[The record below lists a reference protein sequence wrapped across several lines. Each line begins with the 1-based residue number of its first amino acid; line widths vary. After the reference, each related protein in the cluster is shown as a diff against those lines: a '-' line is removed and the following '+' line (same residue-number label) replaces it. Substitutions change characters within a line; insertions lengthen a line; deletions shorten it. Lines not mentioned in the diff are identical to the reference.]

1 MYWHGLYLST
11 SNSILAVDINNQ
23 NNLTNHANV
32 IFDAYFNDSG
42 GNATHSIVADVN
54 PEYPW
59 LHINIGVTDGTL
71 INPTIQVLALDGT
84 TNANYELPFSNI
96 RNNVQLVDPTNNKVV
111 FSNISSTA
119 SSQSIFKYD
128 LQISTEL
135 GGSIDVSKLN
145 EDSKILFTAVYTDS
159 AGNTTNISKEIYLNV
174 GWTANLTM
182 NLNQEVLRYVS
193 HNESDGKYVLLQTT
207 VTSKLDSDGKT
218 NILPVKKSTIVID
231 VPTYQG
237 IAPSKVE
244 VEGVR
249 TMNTNGKNAAYVEF
263 DSSNWSYNSST
274 NQITITVNNPLSG
287 NIATSRRG
295 PDEFIISYTYPEAAY
310 NLIDLSGVNIANK
323 MSGAI
328 ELYSN
333 TSTINVTESVNNN
346 ITLTGYVSG
355 ITGSIPKTILYINS
369 LKKYSHPLVYHTQT
383 YIRLLEETGDVYSQR
398 MEIEQTHFFAGTTSF
413 PSYIDGTNYVI
424 IKDFFIPVS
433 EFNTYLG
440 PSGTI
445 KIYTDDYTLVDTIS
459 SSTSTT
465 TKNGQTGYY
474 VTIPTSTARGTEKF
488 ILQTTRPLVAN
499 YTLNVYFDREIQ
511 SDMPYTIAQ
520 LQTFTHLDESGN
532 VYHSYPADTTNYIY
546 KTSARC
552 TLGFKNTATDATLDV
567 ETNVLKSTAD
577 VQTLVFDIILDNS
590 NTETDLWKEPVF
602 DVELPEYITNANI
615 VNVTMYNMPDLT
627 FTSSDASILNSGG
640 KLHFVLRAHDTQKGL
655 YSDGKTI
662 FKVELEVEVN
672 KYTPTTTEDIVL
684 HYYNELANI
693 YLHPSTWTLDNSITD
708 CGIST
713 SSIAFVAE
721 PKLYCVSK
729 ISNYDSEGSVV
740 SSDSENNTGKIGLDS
755 TEATMNLIV
764 QNNHTVPASNI
775 HILGRIPYINN
786 KYVLLGTDLGTTIN
800 TKLTSTIS
808 QVSNI
813 DADKITVYYSSN
825 LNADTD
831 LTNIA
836 NNWETNPANLS
847 TIKSYMIVISDYEL
861 PVGEQI
867 EFKYNFITD
876 ESIKYDKELYG
887 NFGVYY
893 SYEGI
898 DGSAE
903 SEKVGLKTDTAPE
916 LRIVKESSVPEGN
929 SVKEGDIITYT
940 ITVYNDG
947 ETDAHNVTIHDTVP
961 EYTTY
966 VEEENGEYVQKPEK
980 TTITSETKE
989 TLAAGENFST
999 TFKVIVNKIEE
1010 ENTIIR
1016 NTSKATADKMDDI
1029 PSNTIEIP
1037 ARPTKPVLR
1046 VVKESSI
1053 PEGTKVKEGD
1063 IITYTI
1069 TVYNDGNA
1077 PAHNVV
1083 IRDTVPEH
1091 TTYVE
1096 EENGEYVQKP
1106 EKTTITSEAKETL
1119 EAGEN
1124 FSTTF
1129 KVIVNEIEEDTIIKN
1144 TAKATSDEI
1153 PETPSNTIEIPAK
1166 LTKPVL
1172 RVVKESSIPEGT
1184 KVKKGDIITYTITV
1198 YNDGNASAHN
1208 VVVQDKIPE
1217 HTTYVELVD
1226 GEYVQNTN
1234 IKTITSEAIEE
1245 LKPGQKYTINF
1256 TVIVNE
1262 IKEENTIIKN
1272 TAKVTTDEIP
1282 ETPSNT
1288 IEIPTIL
1295 DDTKAPRLKLEK
1307 TSSIP
1312 EGTKVKKGDIITY
1325 TITVINDGN
1334 APAHNVVI
1342 NDKVPEYTTY
1352 VELKDGKYI
1361 QNTNMKTITSE
1372 AVEVLEPGE
1381 KYTITFTV
1389 IVNEIKS
1396 DNIIIQNT
1404 AGVTSDDLDNVSSNT
1419 IKIPTIKDEDK
1430 TIIKGEIPQT
1440 GRNTKLI
1447 ISISIISIVLVVCA
1461 IFYIK
1466 YKKICK

>member
-1 MYWHGLYLST
+1 M
-11 SNSILAVDINNQ
+11 
-23 NNLTNHANV
+23 

-84 TNANYELPFSNI
+84 TNANYTLPFSNI

-369 LKKYSHPLVYHTQT
+369 LKKYSHPLVYHAQT
-383 YIRLLEETGDVYSQR
+383 YIYLEETGDVYSQR

-440 PSGTI
+440 SSGTI

-488 ILQTTRPLVAN
+488 ILQTTTPLVAN
-499 YTLNVYFDREIQ
+499 YPLNVYFDREIQ

-546 KTSARC
+546 KTSARS

-831 LTNIA
+831 LTNTA

-847 TIKSYMIVISDYEL
+847 AIKSYMIVISDYEL

-989 TLAAGENFST
+989 TLEAGENFST

-1083 IRDTVPEH
+1083 
-1091 TTYVE
+1091 
-1096 EENGEYVQKP
+1096 
-1106 EKTTITSEAKETL
+1106 
-1119 EAGEN
+1119 
-1124 FSTTF
+1124 
-1129 KVIVNEIEEDTIIKN
+1129 
-1144 TAKATSDEI
+1144 
-1153 PETPSNTIEIPAK
+1153 
-1166 LTKPVL
+1166 
-1172 RVVKESSIPEGT
+1172 
-1184 KVKKGDIITYTITV
+1184 
-1198 YNDGNASAHN
+1198 
-1208 VVVQDKIPE
+1208 VQDKIPE

-1272 TAKVTTDEIP
+1272 TAKVTSDEIP

>member
-84 TNANYELPFSNI
+84 TNANYTLPFSNI

-369 LKKYSHPLVYHTQT
+369 LKKYSHPLVYHAQT
-383 YIRLLEETGDVYSQR
+383 YIYLEETGDVYSQR

-440 PSGTI
+440 SSGTI

-488 ILQTTRPLVAN
+488 ILQTTTPLVAN
-499 YTLNVYFDREIQ
+499 YPLNVYFDREIQ

-546 KTSARC
+546 KTSARS

-831 LTNIA
+831 LTNTA

-847 TIKSYMIVISDYEL
+847 AIKSYMIVISDYEL

-1037 ARPTKPVLR
+1037 A
-1046 VVKESSI
+1046 
-1053 PEGTKVKEGD
+1053 
-1063 IITYTI
+1063 
-1069 TVYNDGNA
+1069 
-1077 PAHNVV
+1077 
-1083 IRDTVPEH
+1083 
-1091 TTYVE
+1091 
-1096 EENGEYVQKP
+1096 
-1106 EKTTITSEAKETL
+1106 
-1119 EAGEN
+1119 
-1124 FSTTF
+1124 
-1129 KVIVNEIEEDTIIKN
+1129 
-1144 TAKATSDEI
+1144 
-1153 PETPSNTIEIPAK
+1153 K

-1172 RVVKESSIPEGT
+1172 RVIKESSIPEGT

-1272 TAKVTTDEIP
+1272 TAKVTSDEIP

>member
-84 TNANYELPFSNI
+84 TNANYTLPFSNI

-237 IAPSKVE
+237 IAPSKIE

-295 PDEFIISYTYPEAAY
+295 PDEFIISYTYPETAY

-369 LKKYSHPLVYHTQT
+369 LKKYSHPLVYHAQT
-383 YIRLLEETGDVYSQR
+383 YIYLEETGDVYSQR

-440 PSGTI
+440 SSGTI

-488 ILQTTRPLVAN
+488 ILQTTTPLVAN
-499 YTLNVYFDREIQ
+499 YPLNVYFDREIQ

-546 KTSARC
+546 KTSARS

-831 LTNIA
+831 LTNTA

-847 TIKSYMIVISDYEL
+847 AIKSYMIVISDYEL

-1037 ARPTKPVLR
+1037 A
-1046 VVKESSI
+1046 
-1053 PEGTKVKEGD
+1053 
-1063 IITYTI
+1063 
-1069 TVYNDGNA
+1069 
-1077 PAHNVV
+1077 
-1083 IRDTVPEH
+1083 
-1091 TTYVE
+1091 
-1096 EENGEYVQKP
+1096 
-1106 EKTTITSEAKETL
+1106 
-1119 EAGEN
+1119 
-1124 FSTTF
+1124 
-1129 KVIVNEIEEDTIIKN
+1129 
-1144 TAKATSDEI
+1144 
-1153 PETPSNTIEIPAK
+1153 K

-1172 RVVKESSIPEGT
+1172 RVIKESSIPEGT

-1272 TAKVTTDEIP
+1272 TAKVTSDEIP

>member
-84 TNANYELPFSNI
+84 TNANYALPFSNI

-323 MSGAI
+323 MSGTI

-369 LKKYSHPLVYHTQT
+369 LKKYSHPLVYHAQT
-383 YIRLLEETGDVYSQR
+383 YIYLGETGDVYSQR

-440 PSGTI
+440 SSGTI

-499 YTLNVYFDREIQ
+499 YPLNVYFDREIQ

-546 KTSARC
+546 KTSARS

-615 VNVTMYNMPDLT
+615 VSVTMYNMPDLT

-825 LNADTD
+825 LNAATNETFTFRITGTD
-831 LTNIA
+831 VDEFTSIDVSITINA
-836 NNWETNPANLS
+836 GETNGTLS
-847 TIKSYMIVISDYEL
+847 DEDLEKLNALPRGTYEVTEVDTNGYTIQDVKAKDKTNCYSKVVDDKVSFTLGSDSDQKDVIKGKTYETAGILGVAAFKNEKVTSNWGIKKVSASNNDYMISGAVFKLAPTASGSSLPTYYGKSQDGGTVKWYRDPDCTTEISGTIQKGSYTLSE
-861 PVGEQI
+861 
-867 EFKYNFITD
+867 ITAPTGYVRST
-876 ESIKYDKELYG
+876 ETWSIKIASKGALKSIQSGGQEIAGNKIKTEFVDGKEV
-887 NFGVYY
+887 VYY
-893 SYEGI
+893 LYENEVVYDLPSTGHTGI
-898 DGSAE
+898 FNILMSGILLMF
-903 SEKVGLKTDTAPE
+903 VGIL
-916 LRIVKESSVPEGN
+916 
-929 SVKEGDIITYT
+929 IIY
-940 ITVYNDG
+940 
-947 ETDAHNVTIHDTVP
+947 
-961 EYTTY
+961 
-966 VEEENGEYVQKPEK
+966 
-980 TTITSETKE
+980 
-989 TLAAGENFST
+989 
-999 TFKVIVNKIEE
+999 
-1010 ENTIIR
+1010 
-1016 NTSKATADKMDDI
+1016 KM
-1029 PSNTIEIP
+1029 
-1037 ARPTKPVLR
+1037 
-1046 VVKESSI
+1046 
-1053 PEGTKVKEGD
+1053 
-1063 IITYTI
+1063 
-1069 TVYNDGNA
+1069 
-1077 PAHNVV
+1077 
-1083 IRDTVPEH
+1083 
-1091 TTYVE
+1091 
-1096 EENGEYVQKP
+1096 
-1106 EKTTITSEAKETL
+1106 
-1119 EAGEN
+1119 
-1124 FSTTF
+1124 
-1129 KVIVNEIEEDTIIKN
+1129 
-1144 TAKATSDEI
+1144 
-1153 PETPSNTIEIPAK
+1153 
-1166 LTKPVL
+1166 
-1172 RVVKESSIPEGT
+1172 
-1184 KVKKGDIITYTITV
+1184 KG
-1198 YNDGNASAHN
+1198 
-1208 VVVQDKIPE
+1208 K
-1217 HTTYVELVD
+1217 
-1226 GEYVQNTN
+1226 
-1234 IKTITSEAIEE
+1234 
-1245 LKPGQKYTINF
+1245 
-1256 TVIVNE
+1256 
-1262 IKEENTIIKN
+1262 
-1272 TAKVTTDEIP
+1272 
-1282 ETPSNT
+1282 
-1288 IEIPTIL
+1288 
-1295 DDTKAPRLKLEK
+1295 
-1307 TSSIP
+1307 
-1312 EGTKVKKGDIITY
+1312 
-1325 TITVINDGN
+1325 
-1334 APAHNVVI
+1334 
-1342 NDKVPEYTTY
+1342 
-1352 VELKDGKYI
+1352 
-1361 QNTNMKTITSE
+1361 
-1372 AVEVLEPGE
+1372 EVL
-1381 KYTITFTV
+1381 
-1389 IVNEIKS
+1389 
-1396 DNIIIQNT
+1396 
-1404 AGVTSDDLDNVSSNT
+1404 
-1419 IKIPTIKDEDK
+1419 
-1430 TIIKGEIPQT
+1430 
-1440 GRNTKLI
+1440 
-1447 ISISIISIVLVVCA
+1447 
-1461 IFYIK
+1461 
-1466 YKKICK
+1466 KK

>member
-84 TNANYELPFSNI
+84 TNANYALPFSNI
-96 RNNVQLVDPTNNKVV
+96 RNNVQLVDPANNKVV

-323 MSGAI
+323 MSGTI

-369 LKKYSHPLVYHTQT
+369 LKKYSHPLVYHAQT
-383 YIRLLEETGDVYSQR
+383 YIYLGETGDVYSQR

-440 PSGTI
+440 SSGTI

-499 YTLNVYFDREIQ
+499 YPLNVYFDREIQ

-520 LQTFTHLDESGN
+520 LQTFTLLDESGN

-546 KTSARC
+546 KTSARS

-615 VNVTMYNMPDLT
+615 VSVTMYNMPDLT

-831 LTNIA
+831 LTNTA

-861 PVGEQI
+861 SVGEQI

-980 TTITSETKE
+980 TTITSE
-989 TLAAGENFST
+989 
-999 TFKVIVNKIEE
+999 
-1010 ENTIIR
+1010 
-1016 NTSKATADKMDDI
+1016 
-1029 PSNTIEIP
+1029 
-1037 ARPTKPVLR
+1037 
-1046 VVKESSI
+1046 
-1053 PEGTKVKEGD
+1053 
-1063 IITYTI
+1063 
-1069 TVYNDGNA
+1069 
-1077 PAHNVV
+1077 
-1083 IRDTVPEH
+1083 
-1091 TTYVE
+1091 
-1096 EENGEYVQKP
+1096 
-1106 EKTTITSEAKETL
+1106 AKETL

-1208 VVVQDKIPE
+1208 VVVRDKIPE